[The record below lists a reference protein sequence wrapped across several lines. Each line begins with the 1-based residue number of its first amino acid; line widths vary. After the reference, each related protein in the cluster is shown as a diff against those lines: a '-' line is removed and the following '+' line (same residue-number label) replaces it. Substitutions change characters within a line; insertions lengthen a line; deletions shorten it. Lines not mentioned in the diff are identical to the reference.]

1 MGPKRSTGAEAG
13 KAGGAGSRARG
24 QQPGLD
30 SPPDLSPAVCFLVFP
45 SRSNASCLMSWLLVP
60 APCSGCWCGASIPRH
75 GPSVQK
81 GPWGRTAAGQ
91 GDLNPQPARAPRG
104 IVLGGKSQ
112 WRGQTRET
120 SPPSLSGAAEER
132 ISCCREPAQPATAPA
147 QPGTAAQGQQTA
159 LLVPS
164 SHSELLSPHT
174 FRQEGSCSPRAEQGA
189 AVPRGHP
196 SVRRLNRAMPGGS
209 HLPLALLRDSLQGRR
224 KLLTQAEDRGSLV
237 QRALNLQ
244 RGRPGFKELL
254 SAR

>member
-24 QQPGLD
+24 Q
-30 SPPDLSPAVCFLVFP
+30 PPDLSPAVCFLVFP

-60 APCSGCWCGASIPRH
+60 APCSGCWCGASIPPGTAPLCR
-75 GPSVQK
+75 K
-81 GPWGRTAAGQ
+81 GRGEGRLRSRETSILSLEGA
-91 GDLNPQPARAPRG
+91 PRAPRG

-174 FRQEGSCSPRAEQGA
+174 TRQEGSCSPRAAQGA